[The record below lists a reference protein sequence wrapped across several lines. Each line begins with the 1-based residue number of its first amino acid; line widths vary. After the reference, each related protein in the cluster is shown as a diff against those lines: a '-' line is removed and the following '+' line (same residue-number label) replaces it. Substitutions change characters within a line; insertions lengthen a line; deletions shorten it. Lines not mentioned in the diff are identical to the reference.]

1 MIRDQLFLFPEL
13 DFFKTKIK
21 DIDYVDL
28 STLKRSHETRKNPYS
43 LLPKDTYFI
52 FKTGGYNKY
61 MPELGAVF
69 PYIQNIK
76 NKKILQARL
85 KTTYVKASLTVH
97 VGKKQVGF
105 EVRLHRAAA
114 EAFIINDDPVNKQ
127 IADHINRNRLDYR
140 VENIRWI
147 TYSENNKVARPQG
160 INYEEK
166 IYFPDSKNKI

>member
-1 MIRDQLFLFPEL
+1 MRGEQLFLFPEL
-13 DFFKTKIK
+13 DPFKTLIK
-21 DIDYVDL
+21 NVDYVDL

-52 FKTGGYNKY
+52 FKTGGHNKY

-76 NKKILQARL
+76 NKRILQARL
-85 KTTYVKASLTVH
+85 HRTYVKASLTIY

-105 EVRLHRAAA
+105 EVRLHRATA
-114 EAFIINDDPVNKQ
+114 EAFIINDDPVNKL
-127 IADHINRNRLDYR
+127 ITDHINSNRLDYR

-166 IYFPDSKNKI
+166 IYFPNSENKI

>member
-1 MIRDQLFLFPEL
+1 LSPQDQLFLFPEF
-13 DFFKTKIK
+13 DSFKTKIK

-28 STLKRSHETRKNPYS
+28 STLNVSHDTRKNSYS

-85 KTTYVKASLTVH
+85 KTTYVKASLTIRVR
-97 VGKKQVGF
+97 KKTSGF
-105 EVRLHRAAA
+105 RSPLA
-114 EAFIINDDPVNKQ
+114 
-127 IADHINRNRLDYR
+127 
-140 VENIRWI
+140 
-147 TYSENNKVARPQG
+147 
-160 INYEEK
+160 
-166 IYFPDSKNKI
+166 

>member
-1 MIRDQLFLFPEL
+1 MRGEQLFLFPEL
-13 DFFKTKIK
+13 DTLKSLIK
-21 DIDYVDL
+21 NVDYVDL
-28 STLKRSHETRKNPYS
+28 STLKNSHESRKNPYS

-85 KTTYVKASLTVH
+85 KTTYVKSSLTIH

-127 IADHINRNRLDYR
+127 IADHINHNRLDYR
-140 VENIRWI
+140 VENLRWI

-166 IYFPDSKNKI
+166 IYFPDSGT

>member
-28 STLKRSHETRKNPYS
+28 STLKRSHETRKNSYS

-85 KTTYVKASLTVH
+85 NSQRVPRKMIKPFAGSNL
-97 VGKKQVGF
+97 F
-105 EVRLHRAAA
+105 
-114 EAFIINDDPVNKQ
+114 Q
-127 IADHINRNRLDYR
+127 IAID
-140 VENIRWI
+140 
-147 TYSENNKVARPQG
+147 
-160 INYEEK
+160 K
-166 IYFPDSKNKI
+166 ILASSIIPKQNC